1 MVARNLISLPLLILL
16 CLLSSPCSA
25 RNTLRSG
32 QTLFQRQSL
41 NYNNYFFTMQS
52 DCNLVLYD
60 GGAVWASGTN
70 GRATNCRATM
80 QSDGNLVIYTGNRP
94 VWASNTNGGTAD
106 YVLILQPDRNVVI
119 YDGSR
124 AIWATGTNVFGAGVT
139 IAPRKNVTSTPAAV
153 AVKKP

>member
-1 MVARNLISLPLLILL
+1 MAARKLISLPLLILL

-32 QTLFQRQSL
+32 QTLTQRQSL
-41 NYNNYFFTMQS
+41 NYNNYVFTMQS

-70 GRATNCRATM
+70 GRGTNCRATM
-80 QSDGNLVIYTGNRP
+80 QSDGNFVIYTGSRA
-94 VWASNTNGGTAD
+94 VWATNTNGGIAD

-119 YDGSR
+119 YEGAR

-139 IAPRKNVTSTPAAV
+139 IAPRKNVTSTLPAP
-153 AVKKP
+153 AVKNP